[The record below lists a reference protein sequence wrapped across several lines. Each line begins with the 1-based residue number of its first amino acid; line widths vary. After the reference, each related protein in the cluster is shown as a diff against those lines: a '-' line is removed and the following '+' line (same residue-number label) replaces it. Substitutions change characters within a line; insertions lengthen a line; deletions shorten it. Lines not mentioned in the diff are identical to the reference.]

1 MAQCSRR
8 GFLRAAGLAGAAA
21 FAGRARAVTPCRP
34 NFLFILADD
43 LSPFSLGAYGN
54 AVCRTPHLD
63 RLAAEGMTVD
73 GAHIMGSWSGA
84 VCTPSR
90 TMLMTGRG
98 LWHIPGQGNPHA
110 KDPALVPPNM
120 PEHSLPAVFNRAGY
134 DTFRTCK
141 EGNSYPAANAL
152 FKTRHERT
160 CRDDAGDCGS
170 AWHADRVL
178 EHLDRRRTEGARD
191 PFLIYLGFSF
201 PHDPRNANP
210 ERLARYGA
218 VNDLAPD
225 APVNPAAP
233 PLPANYLPE
242 HPFPHGHPKL
252 RDEEQVQGVMR
263 SRAEAVVRNE
273 TGREYACIEEMD
285 AQIGRVL
292 DRLRETGELESTYVV
307 FTADNGIAVGRHGL
321 MGKQNL
327 YEHSWRVPFIARG
340 PGIAPGSRAA
350 GNLYLMDLLPTF
362 CDLASVAAPATCEG
376 VSFRAVLEG
385 RADTAREVLYGAYC
399 GGTKPGMRCV
409 KRGDWKLV
417 TYDVLDGSVRRT
429 QLFNLRENPL
439 ELLEEHHAEAV
450 AALTGFRPAP
460 HQRNLADDP
469 AHAETRASLEA
480 LLLAEQARLDD
491 PHRPQG

>member
-1 MAQCSRR
+1 MKIIQKTAVALAALLLFGVCGCGISQEPKTLTVFAMDTVVTLTAYGENAGPALDAAVQKLNEYDAALDVVSGDIGNINSHAGEFVEVSAEVYQLLSDCVRISRQTDGAFDVTVGKYIELW
-8 GFLRAAGLAGAAA
+8 GFRSQTRIPSQEELAGAAA

-43 LSPFSLGAYGN
+43 LAPFSLAAYGN

-84 VCTPSR
+84 VCMPSR

-110 KDPALVPPNM
+110 KDPALVPPDLAAQ
-120 PEHSLPAVFNRAGY
+120 SLPAVFNRAGY

-201 PHDPRNANP
+201 PHDPRNAHP
-210 ERLARYGA
+210 DRLARYGA
-218 VNDLAPD
+218 VNELVPD

-252 RDEEQVQGVMR
+252 RDEEQVQGVMK
-263 SRAEAVVRNE
+263 SRAEAVIRNE

-292 DRLRETGELESTYVV
+292 DRLQETGELESTFVV

-327 YEHSWRVPFIARG
+327 YEHSWRVPFLARG

-376 VSFRAVLEG
+376 
-385 RADTAREVLYGAYC
+385 
-399 GGTKPGMRCV
+399 
-409 KRGDWKLV
+409 
-417 TYDVLDGSVRRT
+417 
-429 QLFNLRENPL
+429 
-439 ELLEEHHAEAV
+439 
-450 AALTGFRPAP
+450 
-460 HQRNLADDP
+460 
-469 AHAETRASLEA
+469 
-480 LLLAEQARLDD
+480 
-491 PHRPQG
+491 